1 MRILVTNDDGIEAEG
16 LHALVRACERVG
28 QVAVVA
34 PHHDRSASG
43 HSITLHKPLR
53 VTEAKIPGSEAAAWA
68 ATGTPADCVVLAVYG
83 LLPSPPDVVV
93 CGINLGPNI
102 GHDLTYSGT
111 VSGATEAAILGIP
124 AIAVSLDAE
133 PGQDPRYEVAAS
145 FAAGLTQ
152 EVARRGMPPD
162 ALLNVNVPN
171 LDPSRIRGVRVTR
184 QSARRYRSRLERRTD
199 PRGRPYY
206 WIAGERTAA
215 EDAEPGTDSHA
226 LHQGFVSVTP
236 LQMDLTH
243 RSLVATLA
251 AWPLD
256 RLLRGVDRS

>member
-28 QVAVVA
+28 EVTVVA

-53 VTEAKIPGSEAAAWA
+53 VQPARIPGARAEAWA
-68 ATGTPADCVVLAVYG
+68 ATGTPADCVLLAVYG
-83 LLPSPPDVVV
+83 LLPARPDVVL

-111 VSGATEAAILGIP
+111 VSGAMEAAVLGIP

-133 PGQDPRYEVAAS
+133 ADPQYEVAAS
-145 FAAGLTQ
+145 FAAALAEQ
-152 EVARRGMPPD
+152 VCRRGMPPD

-171 LDPSRIRGVRVTR
+171 LDASRIRGVQVTR
-184 QSARRYRSRLERRTD
+184 QSGRRYRSRLERRTD

-206 WIAGERTAA
+206 WIAGERTSP

-226 LHQGFVSVTP
+226 LSHGFVSVTP

-243 RSLVATLA
+243 PALLSALVG
-251 AWPLD
+251 WELD
-256 RLLRGVDRS
+256 GLLPRR

>member
-28 QVAVVA
+28 EVAVVA

-43 HSITLHKPLR
+43 HAITLHKPLR
-53 VTEAKIPGSEAAAWA
+53 AFPARIPGARAAAWA
-68 ATGTPADCVVLAVYG
+68 ATGTPADCVLLAVYA
-83 LLPSPPDVVV
+83 LLEARPDVVLSGV
-93 CGINLGPNI
+93 NLGPNI

-111 VSGATEAAILGIP
+111 VSGAMEAAILGIP
-124 AIAVSLDAE
+124 AIAVSVDAE
-133 PGQDPRYEVAAS
+133 GEARYEVAAA
-145 FAAGLTQ
+145 FAAALAQ
-152 EVARRGMPPD
+152 EVHRRGMPAD

-171 LDPSRIRGVRVTR
+171 LEASRIRGVRVTR

-206 WIAGERTAA
+206 WLVGERAAA
-215 EDAEPGTDSHA
+215 EADEPDTDSHA
-226 LHQGFVSVTP
+226 LASGFVSVTP

-243 RSLVATLA
+243 TALRA
-251 AWPLD
+251 ALEGWPLQD
-256 RLLRGVDRS
+256 LLPR

>member
-16 LHALVRACERVG
+16 LRALVRACERVAD
-28 QVAVVA
+28 VVVVA

-43 HSITLHKPLR
+43 HAITLHKPLR
-53 VTEAKIPGSEAAAWA
+53 VFPAHIPGCTAAAWA
-68 ATGTPADCVVLAVYG
+68 ATGTPADCVLLAVYELVG
-83 LLPSPPDVVV
+83 ARPDVVLSGV
-93 CGINLGPNI
+93 NLGPNI

-111 VSGATEAAILGIP
+111 VSGAMEAAILGIP

-133 PGQDPRYEVAAS
+133 GEARYELAAA
-145 FAAGLTQ
+145 FAANLAQ
-152 EVARRGMPPD
+152 EVYRRGIPAD

-171 LDPSRIRGVRVTR
+171 LEPGRIRGVRVTR

-206 WIAGERTAA
+206 WLVGERAAA
-215 EDAEPGTDSHA
+215 EAEEPDTDSHA
-226 LHQGFVSVTP
+226 LVSGFISVTP

-243 RSLVATLA
+243 QALRSTLEG
-251 AWPLD
+251 WSLED
-256 RLLRGVDRS
+256 LLPR

>member
-1 MRILVTNDDGIEAEG
+1 MRILITNDDGIEAEG

-28 QVAVVA
+28 EVAVVA

-53 VTEAKIPGSEAAAWA
+53 ATEAKIPGSRAAAWA

-83 LLPSPPDVVV
+83 LLPARPDVVL

-111 VSGATEAAILGIP
+111 VSGAMEAAILGIP

-133 PGQDPRYEVAAS
+133 RDPRYEVAAA
-145 FAAGLTQ
+145 FAAALAE
-152 EVARRGMPPD
+152 EVHRRGMPPD

-171 LDPSRIRGVRVTR
+171 LEVGQIRGVRVTR
-184 QSARRYRSRLERRTD
+184 QSGGRYRSRLERRTD

-206 WIAGERTAA
+206 WIAGERTAP
-215 EDAEPGTDSHA
+215 EEAEPGTDSHA
-226 LHQGFVSVTP
+226 LRQGFVSVTP

-243 RSLVATLA
+243 PTLLSSLPGWDLE
-251 AWPLD
+251 
-256 RLLRGVDRS
+256 RLLGRR

>member
-1 MRILVTNDDGIEAEG
+1 MRVLVTNDDGIDADG

-28 QVAVVA
+28 EVTVVA

-53 VTEAKIPGSEAAAWA
+53 VTPARIPGSQAAAFA
-68 ATGTPADCVVLAVYG
+68 ATGTPADCVLLAVYA
-83 LLPSPPDVVV
+83 LLPSRPDVVV
-93 CGINLGPNI
+93 CGINLGPNV

-111 VSGATEAAILGIP
+111 VSGAMEAAILGIP

-133 PGQDPRYEVAAS
+133 RDPRYEVAAR
-145 FAAGLTQ
+145 FAAALAQ
-152 EVARRGMPPD
+152 EVSRRGIPPD

-171 LDPSRIRGVRVTR
+171 LDAEHIRGVRVTR
-184 QSARRYRSRLERRTD
+184 QSGRRYRSRLERRTD

-206 WIAGERTAA
+206 WIVGERPTS
-215 EDAEPGTDSHA
+215 EEEEPGTDSHA
-226 LHQGFVSVTP
+226 LRHGFVSVTP

-243 RSLVATLA
+243 PALLSAVTG
-251 AWPLD
+251 WELD
-256 RLLRGVDRS
+256 RLLRG

>member
-1 MRILVTNDDGIEAEG
+1 VAVRILVTNDDGIEEEG
-16 LHALVRACERVG
+16 LHALVRACEAVG
-28 QVAVVA
+28 QVTVVA

-53 VTEAKIPGSEAAAWA
+53 VSQAKIPGSEAVAWA

-83 LLPSPPDVVV
+83 LLPGPPDVVL

-111 VSGATEAAILGIP
+111 VSGAMEAAILGIP

-133 PGQDPRYEVAAS
+133 RDPRYEVAAA
-145 FAAGLTQ
+145 FAAALAR
-152 EVARRGMPPD
+152 EVFRRGMPRD
-162 ALLNVNVPN
+162 ARVNVYVPN
-171 LDPSRIRGVRVTR
+171 LDFGQIRGVRVTR

-199 PRGRPYY
+199 PRGRAYY

-215 EDAEPGTDSHA
+215 EQAEPGTDSHA
-226 LHQGFVSVTP
+226 LSQGFVSVTP

-243 RSLVATLA
+243 PALLSAMAT
-251 AWPLD
+251 WELD
-256 RLLRGVDRS
+256 RLLGRS

>member
-1 MRILVTNDDGIEAEG
+1 VRILVTNDDGIEAEG
-16 LHALVRACERVG
+16 LHALVRACEAVG
-28 QVAVVA
+28 QVTVVA
-34 PHHDRSASG
+34 PHYDRSASG

-53 VTEAKIPGSEAAAWA
+53 VAQAKIPGSRAEAWA

-83 LLPSPPDVVV
+83 LLPAPPDVVL

-111 VSGATEAAILGIP
+111 VSGAMEAAILGIP

-133 PGQDPRYEVAAS
+133 RDPHYEVAAA
-145 FAAGLTQ
+145 FAAALAR
-152 EVARRGMPPD
+152 EVFRRGMPAD

-171 LDPSRIRGVRVTR
+171 LGFGQIRGVRVTR

-206 WIAGERTAA
+206 WIAGERTAS
-215 EDAEPGTDSHA
+215 EEAEPGTDSHA
-226 LHQGFVSVTP
+226 LSQGYVSVTP

-243 RSLVATLA
+243 PQLLSAMA
-251 AWPLD
+251 AWELD
-256 RLLRGVDRS
+256 RLLASS